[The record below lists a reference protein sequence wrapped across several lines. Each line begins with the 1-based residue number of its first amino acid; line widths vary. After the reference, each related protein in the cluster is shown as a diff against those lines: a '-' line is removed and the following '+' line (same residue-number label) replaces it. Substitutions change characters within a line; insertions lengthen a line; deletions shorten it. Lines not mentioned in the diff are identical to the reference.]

1 MTGLIA
7 ATHSPFHDDTSINL
21 DVVETQ
27 ASHLVTNKVQAAFIC
42 GTTGESHSLTTEER
56 LQFAVRWAEVT
67 HNSGLDVIVHVGEN
81 CLENSRTL
89 AAHAEQ
95 HGAKAIAMLAPSYF
109 KPGNVSTLVDCCKLV
124 ASAAP
129 DTPFYFYDI
138 PSMTNVSLSMVE
150 FLRQAADAIPTLAGL
165 KFTNPDLIVFQK
177 CLSEFGDRFDI
188 LWGVDEMLLPALAC
202 GATGAV
208 GSTYNF
214 AASIYLKLMEA
225 YAQGDFETARK
236 YQIQSIRLVDIL
248 VKRGY
253 MASAKALMKR
263 QGVNVGPPRLP
274 NARLSATS
282 QNELLEEL
290 QTAGF

>member
-7 ATHSPFHDDTSINL
+7 ATHSPFHDDASLNL
-21 DVVETQ
+21 NVVEVQ
-27 ASHLVTNKVQAAFIC
+27 ANHLEKNGVQAAFIC
-42 GTTGESHSLTTEER
+42 GTTGESHSLTTDER
-56 LQFAVRWAEVT
+56 LQLAVRWAEVT
-67 HNSGLDVIVHVGEN
+67 RGTDLDVIVHVGEN

-109 KPGNVSTLVDCCKLV
+109 KPGSVSTLVDCCKFV

-129 DTPFYFYDI
+129 NTPFYFYDI

-150 FLRQAADAIPTLAGL
+150 FLRQAADDIPTLAGL

-214 AASIYLKLMEA
+214 AAGIYLKLMDA
-225 YAQGDFETARK
+225 YSQGDFETARK

-253 MASAKALMKR
+253 MASAKALMEH
-263 QGVNVGPPRLP
+263 QGVSVGPPRLP
-274 NARLSATS
+274 NARLTTVQTS
-282 QNELLEEL
+282 ELLDEL
-290 QTAGF
+290 HTLDF